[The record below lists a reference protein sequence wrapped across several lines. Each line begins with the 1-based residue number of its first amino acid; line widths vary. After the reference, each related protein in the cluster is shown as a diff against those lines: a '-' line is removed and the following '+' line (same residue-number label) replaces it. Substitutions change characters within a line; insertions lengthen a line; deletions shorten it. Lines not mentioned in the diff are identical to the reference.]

1 MKKFI
6 RGIHGNYIRK
16 SSIVNVSVDICNAD
30 KSYRVRVSLPD
41 CVYTLAKF
49 DSREEAQKWLDNFM
63 RELED
68 DSPVNSDIRNRL
80 LHLSDV
86 LGDIYQKL
94 IGVAD
99 DDVIS
104 DFDTVLDELDDII
117 DDIKED

>member
-6 RGIHGNYIRK
+6 RDIYGGYVK
-16 SSIVNVSVDICNAD
+16 VSSIECFYVSDIERC
-30 KSYRVRVSLPD
+30 VRAQSNNHQF
-41 CVYTLAKF
+41 TLAECK
-49 DSREEAQKWLDNFM
+49 SKEEAWQWLDNFM
-63 RELED
+63 HELED
-68 DSPVNSDIRNRL
+68 DSPTNSDIKERL
-80 LHLSDV
+80 ADVSDV

-117 DDIKED
+117 DDIKE